1 MAKKD
6 ICPIEAE
13 ATRKN
18 HRHPIGVVKAR
29 RKVVGTTILA
39 AVASVNV
46 NAKYRLLSAYNNIL
60 IICNYIIIQFI

>member
-1 MAKKD
+1 MAKKN

-29 RKVVGTTILA
+29 RKVVGMTISA
-39 AVASVNV
+39 AVASVN
-46 NAKYRLLSAYNNIL
+46 ARY
-60 IICNYIIIQFI
+60 

>member
-29 RKVVGTTILA
+29 RKLVGMTIPV
-39 AVASVNV
+39 AVASVSK
-46 NAKYRLLSAYNNIL
+46 AST
-60 IICNYIIIQFI
+60 F

>member
-29 RKVVGTTILA
+29 RKVVGMTISA
-39 AVASVNV
+39 AMACV
-46 NAKYRLLSAYNNIL
+46 NAK
-60 IICNYIIIQFI
+60 